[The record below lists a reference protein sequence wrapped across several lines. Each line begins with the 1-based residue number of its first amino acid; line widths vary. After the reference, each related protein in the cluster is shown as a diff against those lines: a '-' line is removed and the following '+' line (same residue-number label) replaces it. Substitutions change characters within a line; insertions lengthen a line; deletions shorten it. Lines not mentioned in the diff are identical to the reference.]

1 MSSIRLF
8 TLWLIALLA
17 AIAAS
22 PQAARA
28 QHQPLVKPG
37 VCAQGYVPVCA
48 VKQKTLVTYVNACAA
63 QGVKA
68 RIVAGDRACIEG
80 CPARYVPVCG
90 TDAKGQR
97 RVYGNACEAEKSG
110 AAGIRKGTCRRIL
123 VRRAPPQGMSV
134 GAPVP

>member
-1 MSSIRLF
+1 MFILPSAICAGLLF
-8 TLWLIALLA
+8 TAALLA
-17 AIAAS
+17 
-22 PQAARA
+22 PQPVQA

-68 RIVAGDRACIEG
+68 RIIASDRACIEG
-80 CPARYVPVCG
+80 CPAQYAQVCG

-97 RVYGNACEAEKSG
+97 RVFGNACEAEKSG
-110 AAGIRKGTCRRIL
+110 ATDISKGSCRRIQ
-123 VRRAPPQGMSV
+123 VRRVSPKGGSTA
-134 GAPVP
+134 APVP